1 MITQYG
7 TITVKKGVVT
17 NEQQLRQTLGAY
29 CMVMGGNAAKLLKKQ
44 ARLFCDD
51 MLDFTMPWEGGMG
64 QDGHSSRAQLN
75 GKDRVQ
81 SQIKSIFLPL
91 QFVGAGE
98 VLQYGNEGVFLAWLR
113 ARKKLS
119 NPMLPKWLL
128 GNDGMSSLWTKFQ
141 QWEFAQAEAAIS
153 PGLVKLDTYNKG
165 AGIIKSTHERERGG
179 TTTADYFKN
188 MKAAGKFGTRYVVDD
203 DGKAVLAYSKRVEA
217 HVGRLKAGWYS
228 VGSQL
233 GKMKG
238 VGYWIR
244 GNQWNTGTLVDHL
257 GNSTVPSVTVGNKV
271 QGLHRATRDGYKLAV
286 SYRNY
291 AMREEIYQKLVRNGR
306 ADMLFHLASH
316 HGIGGGFDIT

>member
-7 TITVKKGVVT
+7 NITVKKGVVT
-17 NEQQLRQTLGAY
+17 NEQQFRQTLGAY
-29 CMVMGGNAAKLLKKQ
+29 CLVMGKSTAKLLKKQ

-64 QDGHSSRAQLN
+64 QDGRSSRAQLN

-98 VLQYGNEGVFLAWLR
+98 VLQYGNEGVFAAWLR
-113 ARKKLS
+113 ARKRLS
-119 NPMLPKWLL
+119 NPMIPDWLKN
-128 GNDGMSSLWTKFQ
+128 GSDYSNLWTKFQ
-141 QWEFAQAEAAIS
+141 QWDFARAEAEMS

-165 AGIIKSTHERERGG
+165 NGVIKSIHERERGG
-179 TTTADYFKN
+179 NTTDGYFKN
-188 MKAAGKFGTRYVVDD
+188 MKAAAKFGTRYVVDD
-203 DGKAVLAYSKRVEA
+203 DGKAVKAYSKRVEA

-233 GKMKG
+233 GRLKG

-244 GNQWNTGTLVDHL
+244 GNQWNTGILVDQL
-257 GNSTVPSVTVGNKV
+257 GNGALPSVTVGNKV
-271 QGLHRATRDGYKLAV
+271 QGLHRATMDGYKLALN
-286 SYRNY
+286 YRAY
-291 AMREEIYQKLVRNGR
+291 SMREEMYQKLVKSGR
-306 ADMLFHLASH
+306 ADMLFHLATH
-316 HGIGGGFDIT
+316 QGIGGGFDIT

>member
-1 MITQYG
+1 MITPNG

-17 NEQQLRQTLGAY
+17 NEQQFRQTLGAY
-29 CMVMGGNAAKLLKKQ
+29 CIVMGTKVSKLLKKQ

-64 QDGHSSRAQLN
+64 QDGRSARAQLN

-91 QFVGAGE
+91 QYVGAGE
-98 VLQYGNEGVFLAWLR
+98 ILQYGNEGVFGAWLR
-113 ARKKLS
+113 ARKKLT
-119 NPMLPKWLL
+119 NPMLPSWLK
-128 GNDGMSSLWTKFQ
+128 DGDNFPGLWKKFQ
-141 QWEFAQAEAAIS
+141 EWEFAQQNAEMS
-153 PGLVKLDTYNKG
+153 PGLVNLASYNKG
-165 AGIIKSTHERERGG
+165 TGVIKSIHQRERGG
-179 TTTADYFKN
+179 TSIPEYFTN

-203 DGKAVLAYSKRVEA
+203 DGSAVKAYSKRVEA

-233 GKMKG
+233 GRMKG

-244 GNQWNTGTLVDHL
+244 GNQWNTGTLIDQL

-271 QGLHRATRDGYKLAV
+271 QGLHRATRDGYRLALNYR
-286 SYRNY
+286 SYS
-291 AMREEIYQKLVRNGR
+291 MREEIYQKLVKNGN
-306 ADMLFHLASH
+306 ADMLFHLATH
-316 HGIGGGFDIT
+316 HGIGGGFDIS